1 MKTIPVTKNIT
12 IEGLY
17 EILRNKLNPIFQK
30 RRQENISFDIVKNGD
45 TIEIAQPELYEE
57 FLFRLTAKEN
67 ALELHQSEHYV
78 DDINA
83 ITINSILDELFVEH
97 LGATAPQI

>member
-1 MKTIPVTKNIT
+1 MKTIPVTTNIT
-12 IEGLY
+12 IDGLY
-17 EILRNKLNPIFQK
+17 EILKNKLNPIFQK
-30 RRQENISFDIVKNGD
+30 RRQEDIRFDIAKNGD
-45 TIEIAQPELYEE
+45 TIEISQPELYEE
-57 FLFRLTAKEN
+57 FLFKLIAKDS

-97 LGATAPQI
+97 LGATTPQI